1 MFIHYHM
8 TPEPVAVQPHE
19 TVAEAIEILEQH
31 SFRHLPVVD
40 EEGVLLGMVSD
51 RDLRSALPSTVAR
64 STQREEVETRINNT
78 PLSAFMTRDCL
89 SLSPMATLD
98 DGLLLFQSHKIGA
111 LPVLDE
117 EGRLI
122 GMFTI
127 GDLLR
132 AYRGLFGLGDMGSVL
147 ISVEDD
153 GDPKALSR
161 LVQVMEEKQISFS
174 RLVRKAAT
182 RRTRPMIFLRVNAYN
197 IRSVHKALEAA
208 GFTIHVPYVAS

>member
-8 TPEPVAVQPHE
+8 TPEPVAMRPEE
-19 TVAEAIEILEQH
+19 TVAQAIGILEQH

-40 EEGVLLGMVSD
+40 EESVLLGMISD
-51 RDLRSALPSTVAR
+51 RDLRSALPSTVAQ
-64 STQREEVETRINNT
+64 STEREEVAARINNT
-78 PLSAFMTRDCL
+78 PLSAFMTRECL

-111 LPVLDE
+111 LPVLDD

-132 AYRGLFGLGDMGSVL
+132 AYRGLFGLGDKGSVL

-161 LVQVMEEKQISFS
+161 LVKVLVEKHFYFT
-174 RLVRKAAT
+174 RLVRKEAT
-182 RRTRPMIFLRVNAYN
+182 RRTKPMIFLRVNAYN
-197 IRSVHKALEAA
+197 IRSVHKALEEA
-208 GFTIHVPYVAS
+208 GFTIHVPYAAS

>member
-8 TPEPVAVQPHE
+8 TPEPVAMHPGE
-19 TVAEAIEILEQH
+19 TVAQAIEILEQH

-40 EEGVLLGMVSD
+40 EDSVLLGMVSD

-64 STQREEVETRINNT
+64 STQREEVETRIHNT
-78 PLSAFMTRDCL
+78 PLSAFMTRECL
-89 SLSPMATLD
+89 TLSPMATLD
-98 DGLLLFQSHKIGA
+98 DALLLFQGHKIGA
-111 LPVLDE
+111 LPVLDD

-132 AYRGLFGLGDMGSVL
+132 AYRGLFGLGDMGSV
-147 ISVEDD
+147 
-153 GDPKALSR
+153 LSR

>member
-8 TPEPVAVQPHE
+8 TPEPVAMHPEE
-19 TVAEAIEILEQH
+19 TVAQAIEILEQH

-40 EEGVLLGMVSD
+40 EESVLLGMVSD

-64 STQREEVETRINNT
+64 STSREEVEARINNT
-78 PLSAFMTRDCL
+78 PLAAFMTRDCL

-98 DGLLLFQSHKIGA
+98 DGLLFFQSHKIGA

-117 EGRLI
+117 ERRLI

-132 AYRGLFGLGDMGSVL
+132 AYRGLFGLGDKGSVL

-153 GDPKALSR
+153 GDLKALSR
-161 LVQVMEEKQISFS
+161 LVQVMEEKHIHFT
-174 RLVRKAAT
+174 RLVRKEAT
-182 RRTRPMIFLRVNAYN
+182 RRTKPMIFLRVFAYN

-208 GFTIHVPYVAS
+208 GFTIHVPYAAS

>member
-8 TPEPVAVQPHE
+8 TPSRSPCIPGRPLPRPSKSSSS
-19 TVAEAIEILEQH
+19 I

-40 EEGVLLGMVSD
+40 EDSVLLGMVSD

-64 STQREEVETRINNT
+64 STQREEVETRIHNT
-78 PLSAFMTRDCL
+78 PLSAFMTRECL
-89 SLSPMATLD
+89 TLSPMATLD
-98 DGLLLFQSHKIGA
+98 DALLLFQGHKIGA
-111 LPVLDE
+111 LPVLDD

-182 RRTRPMIFLRVNAYN
+182 RRTKPMIFLRVNAYN

>member
-1 MFIHYHM
+1 
-8 TPEPVAVQPHE
+8 
-19 TVAEAIEILEQH
+19 
-31 SFRHLPVVD
+31 
-40 EEGVLLGMVSD
+40 
-51 RDLRSALPSTVAR
+51 
-64 STQREEVETRINNT
+64 
-78 PLSAFMTRDCL
+78 
-89 SLSPMATLD
+89 MATLD
-98 DGLLLFQSHKIGA
+98 DALLLFQGHKIGA
-111 LPVLDE
+111 LPVLDD

>member
-8 TPEPVAVQPHE
+8 TPEPVAMHPGE
-19 TVAEAIEILEQH
+19 TVAQAIEILEQH

-40 EEGVLLGMVSD
+40 EDSVLLGMVSD

-64 STQREEVETRINNT
+64 STQREEVETRIHNT
-78 PLSAFMTRDCL
+78 PLSAFMTRECL
-89 SLSPMATLD
+89 TLSPMATLD
-98 DGLLLFQSHKIGA
+98 DALLLFQGHKIGA
-111 LPVLDE
+111 LPVLDD

-147 ISVEDD
+147 ISVVAD

>member
-8 TPEPVAVQPHE
+8 TPTPTTMHPRQ
-19 TVAEAIEILEQH
+19 TVAEAIEVLASS
-31 SFRHLPVVD
+31 SFRHLPLVD
-40 EEGVLLGMVSD
+40 DEGVLAGMISD
-51 RDLRSALPSTVAR
+51 RDLRSAQPSSIAR
-64 STQREEVETRINNT
+64 SSQREMVENKIMQTRLAEI
-78 PLSAFMTRDCL
+78 MTTNCRT
-89 SLSPMATLD
+89 LSPMATLD
-98 DGLLLFQSHKIGA
+98 DALLLFQGHKIGA
-111 LPVLDE
+111 LPVLDD